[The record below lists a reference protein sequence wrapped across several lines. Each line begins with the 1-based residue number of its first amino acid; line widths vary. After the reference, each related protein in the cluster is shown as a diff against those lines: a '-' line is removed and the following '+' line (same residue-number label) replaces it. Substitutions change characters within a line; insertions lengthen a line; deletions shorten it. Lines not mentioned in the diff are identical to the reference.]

1 MNPPEPQPARRR
13 GRKNRAFHDLLAG
26 LAAAACVLA
35 FMLFSS
41 RVGTAA
47 ASGETPPSSPPPAAS
62 ANSASEN
69 GQPGV
74 DLETASPQTGQDET
88 SLPEELPWNLRLVNK
103 DNPLPRDFSVE
114 TAEAA
119 EGQLDSR
126 AASAL
131 SQMVSDMEAQ
141 GLSPVVCSSFRTWE
155 EQEALH
161 QNKVNR
167 LLSQGYSLASAE
179 EEASRWVVPAGTSEH
194 QLGLAADIVAAD
206 CQVLEEEQEN
216 TPEQQWLMAHCQEY
230 GFILRYPRDKQG
242 LTGVGYEPWHY
253 RYVGVEA
260 AQEIMSQGLCLEEY
274 LGQA

>member
-1 MNPPEPQPARRR
+1 MNPSEPQPARRR

-47 ASGETPPSSPPPAAS
+47 ASGETTPSSPPPAAS
-62 ANSASEN
+62 ANSASESE
-69 GQPGV
+69 QPGMN
-74 DLETASPQTGQDET
+74 LETTFPQTGQEET
-88 SLPEELPWNLRLVNK
+88 PLPEELPWNLRLVNK

>member
-47 ASGETPPSSPPPAAS
+47 ASGETTPSSPPPAAS

-69 GQPGV
+69 GQPGMN
-74 DLETASPQTGQDET
+74 LETTFPQTGQEET
-88 SLPEELPWNLRLVNK
+88 PWPEELPWNLRLVNK

>member
-41 RVGTAA
+41 RLGTAA
-47 ASGETPPSSPPPAAS
+47 ASGETTPSSPPPAAS
-62 ANSASEN
+62 ANSASESE
-69 GQPGV
+69 QPGV
-74 DLETASPQTGQDET
+74 DLETASPQTGQEET
-88 SLPEELPWNLRLVNK
+88 PLPEELPWNLRLVNK

-155 EQEALH
+155 EQETLH

-206 CQVLEEEQEN
+206 YQVLEEEQEN

-230 GFILRYPRDKQG
+230 GFILRYPRDKQS

>member
-41 RVGTAA
+41 RLGTAA
-47 ASGETPPSSPPPAAS
+47 ASGETTPSSPPPAAS
-62 ANSASEN
+62 ANSASESE
-69 GQPGV
+69 QPGV
-74 DLETASPQTGQDET
+74 DLETASPQTGQDEIP
-88 SLPEELPWNLRLVNK
+88 LPEELPWNLRLVNK

-206 CQVLEEEQEN
+206 YQVLEEEQEN
-216 TPEQQWLMAHCQEY
+216 TPEQQWLMAHGQEY

>member
-41 RVGTAA
+41 RLGTAA
-47 ASGETPPSSPPPAAS
+47 ASGETTPSSPPPAAS
-62 ANSASEN
+62 ANSASESE
-69 GQPGV
+69 QPGV
-74 DLETASPQTGQDET
+74 DLETASPQTGQDEIP
-88 SLPEELPWNLRLVNK
+88 LPEELPWNLRLVNK

-167 LLSQGYSLASAE
+167 LLSQGYSPDSAE

-216 TPEQQWLMAHCQEY
+216 TPEQQWLMARCQEY
-230 GFILRYPRDKQG
+230 GFILRYPRDKQS

>member
-41 RVGTAA
+41 RLGTAA
-47 ASGETPPSSPPPAAS
+47 ASGETTPSSPPPAAS

-69 GQPGV
+69 GQPGA
-74 DLETASPQTGQDET
+74 DLETASPQTGQEET
-88 SLPEELPWNLRLVNK
+88 PLPEALPWNLRLVNK

>member
-13 GRKNRAFHDLLAG
+13 GRKNRTFHDLLAG

-41 RVGTAA
+41 RLGTAA

-88 SLPEELPWNLRLVNK
+88 PLPEELPWNLRLVNK

-155 EQEALH
+155 EQETLH

-167 LLSQGYSLASAE
+167 LLSQGYSPASA
-179 EEASRWVVPAGTSEH
+179 
-194 QLGLAADIVAAD
+194 
-206 CQVLEEEQEN
+206 EEEQEN

>member
-41 RVGTAA
+41 RLGTAA
-47 ASGETPPSSPPPAAS
+47 ASGETTPSSPPPAAS

-88 SLPEELPWNLRLVNK
+88 PLPEELPWNLRLVNK

-114 TAEAA
+114 TAETA

-194 QLGLAADIVAAD
+194 QLGLAADIVSAD

-230 GFILRYPRDKQG
+230 GFILRYPRDKQS

>member
-41 RVGTAA
+41 RLGTAA

-88 SLPEELPWNLRLVNK
+88 PLPEELPWNLRLVNK

>member
-41 RVGTAA
+41 RLGTAA

-62 ANSASEN
+62 ANSASESE
-69 GQPGV
+69 QPGV
-74 DLETASPQTGQDET
+74 DLETASPQTGQEET
-88 SLPEELPWNLRLVNK
+88 PLPEALPWNLRLVNK

-167 LLSQGYSLASAE
+167 LLSQGYSPASAE

-206 CQVLEEEQEN
+206 YQVLEEEQEN

-230 GFILRYPRDKQG
+230 GFILRYPRDKQS

>member
-41 RVGTAA
+41 RLGTAA

-62 ANSASEN
+62 ANSASESE
-69 GQPGV
+69 QPGV
-74 DLETASPQTGQDET
+74 DLETASPQTGQDEIP
-88 SLPEELPWNLRLVNK
+88 LPEELPWNLRLVNK

>member
-13 GRKNRAFHDLLAG
+13 GRKNRTFHDLLAG

-41 RVGTAA
+41 RLGTAA

-88 SLPEELPWNLRLVNK
+88 PLPEELPWNLRLVNK

-141 GLSPVVCSSFRTWE
+141 GLSPVVCSYFRTWT
-155 EQEALH
+155 EQETLQ

-167 LLSQGYSLASAE
+167 LLYQGYSPASDE

>member
-41 RVGTAA
+41 RLGTAA
-47 ASGETPPSSPPPAAS
+47 ASGETTPSSPPPAAS
-62 ANSASEN
+62 ANSASES

-74 DLETASPQTGQDET
+74 DLETASPQTGQEET
-88 SLPEELPWNLRLVNK
+88 PWPEELPWNLRLVNK

>member
-47 ASGETPPSSPPPAAS
+47 ASGETTPSSPPPAAS
-62 ANSASEN
+62 ANSASESE
-69 GQPGV
+69 QPGV
-74 DLETASPQTGQDET
+74 DPETASPQTGQEET
-88 SLPEELPWNLRLVNK
+88 PWPEELPWNLRLVNK

-131 SQMVSDMEAQ
+131 SQMVSDMEAPGPFSRGLLLLPHLGGAGGPSSKQ
-141 GLSPVVCSSFRTWE
+141 SEPAFVPGLFPGFRRGRGLSLGGARGNQRT
-155 EQEALH
+155 
-161 QNKVNR
+161 
-167 LLSQGYSLASAE
+167 
-179 EEASRWVVPAGTSEH
+179 PARFSGRHCGGGLPGSGGRAGKHPRAAMADGPLPRIWLYPPATHGTSR
-194 QLGLAADIVAAD
+194 A
-206 CQVLEEEQEN
+206 
-216 TPEQQWLMAHCQEY
+216 
-230 GFILRYPRDKQG
+230 
-242 LTGVGYEPWHY
+242 
-253 RYVGVEA
+253 
-260 AQEIMSQGLCLEEY
+260 
-274 LGQA
+274 

>member
-88 SLPEELPWNLRLVNK
+88 PLPEELPWNLRLVNK

-114 TAEAA
+114 TAEAV

-206 CQVLEEEQEN
+206 YQILEEEQEN

>member
-41 RVGTAA
+41 RLGTAA
-47 ASGETPPSSPPPAAS
+47 ASGETTPSSPPPAAS

-88 SLPEELPWNLRLVNK
+88 PLPEELPWNLRLVNK

-155 EQEALH
+155 EQETLH

>member
-1 MNPPEPQPARRR
+1 M
-13 GRKNRAFHDLLAG
+13 
-26 LAAAACVLA
+26 
-35 FMLFSS
+35 
-41 RVGTAA
+41 
-47 ASGETPPSSPPPAAS
+47 
-62 ANSASEN
+62 
-69 GQPGV
+69 
-74 DLETASPQTGQDET
+74 
-88 SLPEELPWNLRLVNK
+88 
-103 DNPLPRDFSVE
+103 E

-141 GLSPVVCSSFRTWE
+141 GLSPVVCSSFRTWRNR
-155 EQEALH
+155 EALH

-167 LLSQGYSLASAE
+167 LLSQGYSPASAE

-242 LTGVGYEPWHY
+242 LTGVGYELALPLCRGGSRPRDHVPGPLPGRIFGAGIRKEVGPCQPLFLMPLIRGAHSSLSRERWAANPW
-253 RYVGVEA
+253 G
-260 AQEIMSQGLCLEEY
+260 
-274 LGQA
+274 

>member
-26 LAAAACVLA
+26 LAAVACVLA

-41 RVGTAA
+41 RLGTAA
-47 ASGETPPSSPPPAAS
+47 ASGETTPSSPPPAAS
-62 ANSASEN
+62 ANSASES

-74 DLETASPQTGQDET
+74 DLETASPQTGQEET
-88 SLPEELPWNLRLVNK
+88 PLPEELPWNLRLVNK

>member
-41 RVGTAA
+41 RLGTAA
-47 ASGETPPSSPPPAAS
+47 ASGETTPSSPTPAAS
-62 ANSASEN
+62 ANSASES

-88 SLPEELPWNLRLVNK
+88 PLPEELPWNFRLVNK

-230 GFILRYPRDKQG
+230 GFILRYPRDKQS

>member
-41 RVGTAA
+41 RLGTAA
-47 ASGETPPSSPPPAAS
+47 ASGETTPSSPPPAAS

-88 SLPEELPWNLRLVNK
+88 PLPEELPWNLRLVNK

>member
-62 ANSASEN
+62 ANSASESE
-69 GQPGV
+69 QPGV
-74 DLETASPQTGQDET
+74 DLETASPQTGQDEIP
-88 SLPEELPWNLRLVNK
+88 LPEELPWNLRLVNK

>member
-41 RVGTAA
+41 RLGTAA
-47 ASGETPPSSPPPAAS
+47 ASGETTPSSPPPTAS

-74 DLETASPQTGQDET
+74 DLETASPQTGQDEIP
-88 SLPEELPWNLRLVNK
+88 LPEELPWNLRLVNK

-230 GFILRYPRDKQG
+230 GFILRYPRDKQS

>member
-41 RVGTAA
+41 RLGTAA
-47 ASGETPPSSPPPAAS
+47 ASGETTPSSPPPAAS
-62 ANSASEN
+62 ANSASES

-74 DLETASPQTGQDET
+74 DLETASPQTGQEET
-88 SLPEELPWNLRLVNK
+88 PLPEELPWNLRLVNK
-103 DNPLPRDFSVE
+103 GNPLPRDFSVE

>member
-47 ASGETPPSSPPPAAS
+47 ASGETTPSSPPPAAS
-62 ANSASEN
+62 ANSASESE
-69 GQPGV
+69 QPGV
-74 DLETASPQTGQDET
+74 DLETASPQTGQEET
-88 SLPEELPWNLRLVNK
+88 PLPEELPWNLRLVNK